1 MYGSSRM
8 KREKVEL
15 GGKTIMIKQGALH
28 KALKTKGDYKFT
40 KMDLQRVNK
49 NEIGSMFKFKG
60 NDFKMTPLMK
70 KRVTLA
76 INLMKRKK

>member
-8 KREKVEL
+8 KKEKVEL
-15 GGKTIMIKQGALH
+15 GGKKFMIKQGALH
-28 KALKTKGDYKFT
+28 RQLKTKGDHKFNST
-40 KMDLQRVNK
+40 ELSRLNK
-49 NEIGSMFKFKG
+49 NEIGSSFKYKG

-70 KRVTLA
+70 KRITLA